1 MGFFLRVSG
10 NVCFVL
16 VMGSVS
22 IHLSAPWKEDIRTS
36 STMHCTLD
44 FICHRTYTR
53 VSKRAES
60 MEWRLRWINVQVE
73 LNRTSKASQ
82 VFFIFFFKQ
91 LSLISLPENLHFF
104 FSFSLPFSFW
114 FSSDPEEHSLS
125 ATICWHPVPS
135 QEGAPFPTLI
145 PPPPP
150 LPLITSTFLNVQM
163 VILDAQREKERENFQ
178 LHFPCLDSLFLS
190 LPSTTVFCFVSFF
203 LLYFCSSS
211 SSSAS
216 SSFLL
221 LLYLRRSSFSRP
233 LA

>member
-36 STMHCTLD
+36 STIHCTLD

-73 LNRTSKASQ
+73 LNRTSEASQ
-82 VFFIFFFKQ
+82 VFFYFFFKQ
-91 LSLISLPENLHFF
+91 LSLILLPENLHFF
-104 FSFSLPFSFW
+104 FSLASIFFLVLVGSRRAFPVRHHLLTSGPESGGRSF
-114 FSSDPEEHSLS
+114 PY
-125 ATICWHPVPS
+125 THPS
-135 QEGAPFPTLI
+135 T
-145 PPPPP
+145 PP

-163 VILDAQREKERENFQ
+163 VILDAKREKERENFQ
-178 LHFPCLDSLFLS
+178 LHFPCLGSLFLS

-211 SSSAS
+211 FSSAS